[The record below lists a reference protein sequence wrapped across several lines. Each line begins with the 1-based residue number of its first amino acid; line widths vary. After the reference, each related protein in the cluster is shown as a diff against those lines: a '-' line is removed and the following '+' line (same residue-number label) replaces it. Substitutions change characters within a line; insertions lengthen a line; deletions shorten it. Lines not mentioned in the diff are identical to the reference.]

1 MATEGVWIAAVS
13 MICAAVAA
21 ACAIVQVIYARKANR
36 VALRIA
42 NDQAAEAIRARR
54 EAVEAKRE
62 AVRTY
67 IESVLGIGETALE
80 FTVRSM
86 DNLPAGAPIGPSHS
100 IPSNWRLRVIEYQYA
115 LDALR
120 GASPPDARLLV
131 AVARLT
137 RVLEIPVQLPEGPYP
152 VEQILKRVQGS
163 LSIELAAIRG
173 LAVDAGYGPL
183 RGVGTPAS

>member
-1 MATEGVWIAAVS
+1 MLIAAVS
-13 MICAAVAA
+13 TICAVVAA
-21 ACAIVQVIYARKANR
+21 ACAIVQVIYAGKANS
-36 VALRIA
+36 VALQIA

-62 AVRTY
+62 AVRTF

-86 DNLPAGAPIGPSHS
+86 DNLPVGAPIGPSHS
-100 IPSNWRLRVIEYQYA
+100 IPSNWRLRLIEYRYA

-120 GASPPDARLLV
+120 GAGPPDARLLV

-137 RVLEIPVQLPEGPYP
+137 RVLEIPSQLPAGPYP
-152 VEQILKRVQGS
+152 VEQVLRQVQGS
-163 LSIELAAIRG
+163 LSIELEAIRG
-173 LAVDAGYGPL
+173 LATEAGYGPPRATHSEGAL
-183 RGVGTPAS
+183 TFG